1 MKDENLSAVPEQA
14 IKTKRQLL
22 YELVKLVRRIAELEI
37 SETKLKHT
45 KEEKERIQAQLIQ
58 SEKMAGVSTLA
69 DGIAHE
75 FNNLLQIINGHV
87 QFAQKS
93 KNPEDIEEAFSIT
106 LKTSDRAAKIVKDLV
121 AFSRQDASKK
131 ELCDIT
137 EPIESVLSLTEDQ
150 LKKHNIEVVRKYGT
164 PPQIEVNKAEMQQV
178 FLDMVS
184 FTDTGKGIEEK
195 NLRRVFEP
203 FYTTK
208 GTAGE
213 DSKLRGIGLG
223 LSVSYGIVKRHGGTI
238 EVESEAGNG
247 TTFTIK
253 LPVKEGKS
261 KERCEEKIEMENPE
275 VLNILVVDDEEEICK
290 MFEKWLSLEGYRAQ
304 SALTGKKA
312 INLVKKEHFDVVFLD
327 IIIPGTTAFE
337 VLERIKKISPETK
350 VVIITGKL
358 MNNDLSNE
366 LRQKGAS
373 AFLQKPFKAEDI
385 MRAIKMKR

>member
-1 MKDENLSAVPEQA
+1 MKDEDLSAVPEQA

-45 KEEKERIQAQLIQ
+45 QEEKERIQAQLIQ

-93 KNPEDIEEAFSIT
+93 KDPEDIEEAFNIT
-106 LKTSDRAAKIVKDLV
+106 LKTSDRAAKIVKNLV

-178 FLDMVS
+178 FLDMVTNARDAMLPKGGKLEIS
-184 FTDTGKGIEEK
+184 VKQAKENVELIFTDTGKGIEEK

-213 DSKLRGIGLG
+213 DSKLQGTGLG

-238 EVESEAGNG
+238 EVESEAGKG

-253 LPVKEGKS
+253 LPLKEGRS

-275 VLNILVVDDEEEICK
+275 VLNILVVDDEEDICK
-290 MFEKWLSLEGYRAQ
+290 MFEKWLSTKGHQ
-304 SALTGKKA
+304 VKSALT
-312 INLVKKEHFDVVFLD
+312 
-327 IIIPGTTAFE
+327 
-337 VLERIKKISPETK
+337 
-350 VVIITGKL
+350 
-358 MNNDLSNE
+358 
-366 LRQKGAS
+366 
-373 AFLQKPFKAEDI
+373 
-385 MRAIKMKR
+385 